1 MNNFVTQTLFN
12 QLQLQLRAK
21 NPKGFQTFQDF
32 MNSGGNPETFAMQV
46 LGNFSPE
53 QRQELLK
60 QAKSYGC
67 PDSIL
72 SQIQNM
78 K

>member
-12 QLQLQLRAK
+12 NLQSQFRAK

-46 LGNFSPE
+46 LRNFSPE
-53 QRQELLK
+53 QRQELLS
-60 QAKSYGC
+60 QAKFYGC